1 MKEFFTDHF
10 DTIITIAITI
20 VGFVVT
26 YFGTRRSFK
35 NEIAKEKISHNID
48 AIHNLPYEIC
58 ELLTSIQD
66 NKIDLDKYK
75 KLMSKIIAYGSKD
88 AVSLAIHMQRIAY
101 ISNTRKQTKEEQWE
115 MLATYSLLITQFKY
129 DLTSEVISPESWFQL
144 KINDYDEKMKKQM
157 IVIINKVVDE
167 LKLNKDF
174 KISL

>member
-1 MKEFFTDHF
+1 
-10 DTIITIAITI
+10 
-20 VGFVVT
+20 
-26 YFGTRRSFK
+26 
-35 NEIAKEKISHNID
+35 
-48 AIHNLPYEIC
+48 
-58 ELLTSIQD
+58 
-66 NKIDLDKYK
+66 
-75 KLMSKIIAYGSKD
+75 MSKIIAYGSKD

-174 KISL
+174 KINL